1 MQTNQIHES
10 INPRV
15 SLDQWRTLQAVVD
28 FGGYAQAADKLNRS
42 QSSVSYAVKRL
53 QVLLGIQ
60 LLRIDGRKAVLT
72 DAGQVLLQRSR
83 QLLSDASAIEQQANQ
98 LQQGWEAEIR
108 LGVEAAY
115 PTQFLMKALKS
126 FEPLSKATR
135 IRLQE
140 VVLSGAEDLLTSG
153 GADLVISPFAP
164 KGFVG
169 EELIHVEFL
178 AVAHPEHPLHK
189 LRHELTT
196 NDLNRE
202 THVVVSDS
210 GSKGVDAGW
219 LNESFRWM
227 VASLESA
234 RKVISNGLGYG
245 WLPETEIEHELNQGL
260 LKALPLLEGRKRTAI
275 LYLIYADRER
285 AGPATIQ
292 LAEILNR
299 VSRNLQAE

>member
-1 MQTNQIHES
+1 METNQIT
-10 INPRV
+10 NPKV
-15 SLDQWRTLQAVVD
+15 SLDQWRTLQAVID
-28 FGGYAQAADKLNRS
+28 YGGYAQAAAHLHRS

-53 QVLLGIQ
+53 QDLLGIQ
-60 LLRIDGRKAVLT
+60 LLHIEGRKAVLT

-83 QLLSDASAIEQQANQ
+83 QLLSDASAIEQQARH

-115 PTQFLMKALKS
+115 PTEYLMTALKE

-140 VVLSGAEDLLTSG
+140 VVLSGAEDLLTKG
-153 GADLVISPFAP
+153 AADLVISPFVP

-169 EELIHVEFL
+169 EELIQVEFL
-178 AVAHPEHPLHK
+178 AVAHPDHSLHT
-189 LRHELTT
+189 LQRELTIH
-196 NDLNRE
+196 DLNRE

-219 LNESFRWM
+219 INESFRWM

-245 WLPETEIEHELNQGL
+245 WLPETEIQNELKQGL
-260 LKALPLLEGRKRTAI
+260 LKPLPLEEGRTRTGI
-275 LYLIYADRER
+275 LYLIYADKEQ
-285 AGPATIQ
+285 AGPATKQ
-292 LAEILNR
+292 LAEILNKISSNQR
-299 VSRNLQAE
+299 A

>member
-1 MQTNQIHES
+1 METNQTHEM
-10 INPRV
+10 NTLRV

-28 FGGYAQAADKLNRS
+28 CGGYAQAAAQLHRS

-53 QVLLGIQ
+53 QELLGIQ

-83 QLLSDASAIEQQANQ
+83 QLLSDANAIEQQARQ
-98 LQQGWEAEIR
+98 LQQGWEPEIR

-115 PTQFLMKALKS
+115 PAEYLMKALKK

-140 VVLSGAEDLLTSG
+140 VVLSGAEDLLSTG
-153 GADLVISPFAP
+153 AADLVISPFVP
-164 KGFVG
+164 KGLAG
-169 EELIHVEFL
+169 EELVQVEFI
-178 AVAHPEHPLHK
+178 AVAHPYHPLHK
-189 LRHELTT
+189 LQRELTT
-196 NDLNRE
+196 HDLNRE

-210 GSKGVDAGW
+210 GSKGIDAGW
-219 LNESFRWM
+219 INESFRWM

-245 WLPETEIEHELNQGL
+245 WLPETEIQSELKQNL
-260 LKALPLLEGRKRTAI
+260 LKPLPLEEGRKRTSM
-275 LYLIYADRER
+275 LHLIYADREQ
-285 AGPATIQ
+285 AGPATKQ
-292 LAEILNR
+292 LAEILKM
-299 VSRNLQAE
+299 VSR